1 MVLSAVSPVF
11 AKNTKNSTN
20 KDKQK
25 IEIIKPDKTKVNKKQ
40 EKRKTDDNAK
50 IKKETSQEAEG
61 MYETKFPV
69 INSKIEY
76 ADMQGEV

>member
-40 EKRKTDDNAK
+40 EKRKTDDN
-50 IKKETSQEAEG
+50 TPRHSWHSRQR
-61 MYETKFPV
+61 P
-69 INSKIEY
+69 
-76 ADMQGEV
+76 

>member
-40 EKRKTDDNAK
+40 EKRKTDDNTK

-61 MYETKFPV
+61 MYETK
-69 INSKIEY
+69 ISCN
-76 ADMQGEV
+76 